1 MKIYFLLALLMFSS
15 RTPAQNKLTVTAQEQ
30 EFYNKA
36 MPVIKK
42 EYKNLVLQTAGRLK
56 GKNINTDSLVNA
68 MKGNRMLTGLNVNDI
83 EALAFLVLMEASKSS
98 QEDLKSIMAT
108 TKEINK
114 EKQSFRNTE
123 QVSTARTDTSQK
135 AINSR
140 ITTLK
145 IKKDSVNDMNEM
157 TQLRLQMTMDRK
169 NKVMTALSNIM
180 KRISGTQDQIIS
192 NLK

>member
-1 MKIYFLLALLMFSS
+1 
-15 RTPAQNKLTVTAQEQ
+15 
-30 EFYNKA
+30 
-36 MPVIKK
+36 
-42 EYKNLVLQTAGRLK
+42 
-56 GKNINTDSLVNA
+56 
-68 MKGNRMLTGLNVNDI
+68 
-83 EALAFLVLMEASKSS
+83 MEASKSS

-123 QVSTARTDTSQK
+123 QVPTARTDTSRK

-145 IKKDSVNDMNEM
+145 TKKDSVNDMNEM